1 MEFIEISSEEVR
13 NKTPKQIVE
22 ELKQKLRIWISLT
35 TRKVV
40 SYLEMIMR

>member
-22 ELKQKLRIWISLT
+22 ELKQKLREKRGAKNVGET
-35 TRKVV
+35 NK
-40 SYLEMIMR
+40 E